1 MKIALP
7 RPVLIRALTAAALT
21 TTVVLAG
28 CSNTGQLADQ
38 LQKSGLLKGVGGALS
53 IDEITAGL
61 KEALSKGSTAVVGQL
76 GSAGGFSADE
86 SVRIPL
92 PSTLA
97 KARDFA
103 AKVGLDGSFNNLE
116 NKLNEAAELATPKA
130 KTLFLGAIK
139 QMSVEDAKSI
149 LSGPDDAATKFFE
162 SKTRSQ
168 LASDMRPIV
177 DNSLSQVGAVNTFNQ
192 LADRYKRIPLAPK
205 VDADL
210 TGHVVSKG
218 MDGIFKYLAQEEKAI
233 RENPAARTTELLK
246 KVFAS
251 Q

>member
-7 RPVLIRALTAAALT
+7 RVLAAVAVASTILLTA
-21 TTVVLAG
+21 
-28 CSNTGQLADQ
+28 CSNTAELTEQ
-38 LQKSGLLKGVGGALS
+38 LQKSGLLKGAGGALS
-53 IDEITAGL
+53 TEEITAGL
-61 KEALSKGSTAVVGQL
+61 KEALSKGSKAVVGQL
-76 GSAGGFSADE
+76 GTSGGFGADE

-92 PSTLA
+92 PATLA

-103 AKVGLDGSFNNLE
+103 AKVGLDGAFNNLE
-116 NKLNEAAELATPKA
+116 NKLNEAAELATPNPQS
-130 KTLFLGAIK
+130 LFLGAIQ
-139 QMSVEDAKSI
+139 QMSVQDAKSI
-149 LSGPDDAATKFFE
+149 LTGPQDAATRFFE
-162 SKTRSQ
+162 AKTRDQ
-168 LASDMRPIV
+168 LASEMRPIV
-177 DNSLSQVGAVNTFNQ
+177 ENSLSQVGAVSTFNQ
-192 LADRYKRIPLAPK
+192 LADRYKKIPLAPE

-251 Q
+251 R

>member
-1 MKIALP
+1 MKISP
-7 RPVLIRALTAAALT
+7 RRIAATIAVTSTVLLGA
-21 TTVVLAG
+21 
-28 CSNTGQLADQ
+28 CSNTGQLAEQ
-38 LQKSGLLKGVGGALS
+38 LQKSGLLKNASSALS
-53 IDEITAGL
+53 LDEITAGL

-76 GSAGGFSADE
+76 GTAGGFSADE

-92 PSTLA
+92 PSSLA

-103 AKVGLDGSFNNLE
+103 AKIGLDGSFNNLE

-130 KTLFLGAIK
+130 KSLFLGAIK
-139 QMSVEDAKSI
+139 AMSLEDAKSI
-149 LSGPDDAATKFFE
+149 LNGPQDAATKFFE
-162 SKTRSQ
+162 AKTRTQ
-168 LASDMRPIV
+168 LAGDMRPIV

-192 LADRYKRIPLAPK
+192 LADRYKKFPLAPK

-210 TGHVVSKG
+210 TGHVVNKG
-218 MDGIFKYLAQEEKAI
+218 MDGIFKYLAQQEKAI

-251 Q
+251 R

>member
-1 MKIALP
+1 MKISA
-7 RPVLIRALTAAALT
+7 RRVVGAIAVTSTVLLAA
-21 TTVVLAG
+21 
-28 CSNTGQLADQ
+28 CSNTGQLTEQ
-38 LQKSGLLKGVGGALS
+38 LQKSGLLKSATGALS
-53 IDEITAGL
+53 LEEITAGL
-61 KEALSKGSTAVVGQL
+61 KQALSKGSTAVVGQL
-76 GSAGGFSADE
+76 GASGGFSKDD

-92 PSTLA
+92 PSSLA

-103 AKVGLDGSFNNLE
+103 GKIGLDGSFNNLE
-116 NKLNEAAELATPKA
+116 DKLNEAAELATPKA
-130 KTLFLGAIK
+130 KSLFLGAI
-139 QMSVEDAKSI
+139 QAMSLEDAKSI
-149 LSGPDDAATKFFE
+149 LNGPQDAATKFFE
-162 SKTRSQ
+162 AKTRTQ

-192 LADRYKRIPLAPK
+192 LIDRYRKFPLAPK

-246 KVFAS
+246 RVFAS
-251 Q
+251 G